1 MQKIYEL
8 CLAGRGPSQIAR
20 QLENERVLVPSAYYE
35 SVDRKHSQKVPLN
48 PYNWDQATVVSI
60 LENKQYTSC
69 AVNFKSTTVSYK
81 VHKVIHNPVEQQQ
94 IIPNM
99 QEPIVSEE
107 VWLRVQELRSNR
119 RRNTAMGNYAGLTSS
134 VENNVITV
142 LVESVN
148 NNSTSGISNF
158 TATGTLLNIVFTS
171 AYTKDS
177 SFPVEFTKVD
187 RQSVVNDTVQDITN
201 SLSYCDGAVVC
212 TTYVP
217 TTAVAKPAKPV
228 IKSVAYSAK
237 NQIKITWN
245 KASGATSYDVYRGSK
260 KIKTV
265 TGTSY
270 KDTVKTAGTVKY
282 IVAAKNAGG
291 TTKSAEKSIKTMSFS
306 AKATVKGTPAKK
318 AVTVKITKKVKNA
331 GGYEYSISLKKNMKS
346 AKTKK
351 TNKASFKF
359 TKLKSKKVYYV
370 RVRAYKKVGSKYIWG
385 AYSKTVKVKKTK

>member
-1 MQKIYEL
+1 MKIAKKVLSAVIALVIIMTVTVCSYADSNFNQAPANEANLVIGTVNITQAGDVTVPVNIQKNPGIYAL
-8 CLAGRGPSQIAR
+8 NLQIR
-20 QLENERVLVPSAYYE
+20 YDSNL
-35 SVDRKHSQKVPLN
+35 
-48 PYNWDQATVVSI
+48 T
-60 LENKQYTSC
+60 
-69 AVNFKSTTVSYK
+69 FKSIS
-81 VHKVIHNPVEQQQ
+81 
-94 IIPNM
+94 IP
-99 QEPIVSEE
+99 
-107 VWLRVQELRSNR
+107 
-119 RRNTAMGNYAGLTSS
+119 TAMGNYAGLTSS

-245 KASGATSYDVYRGSK
+245 KALGATSYDVYRGSK